1 MNEELTFLQELSRM
15 EWSPLFI
22 SLKISLCATLFSFVF
37 GTAAA
42 WFVFRCRKKVRAVW
56 DVLFTLPLVLPPT
69 VVGFLLLVLLGRNG
83 LIGEL
88 LARFD
93 LRIIF
98 TWQAA
103 VTAGAVVAFPLVYRT
118 VRASL
123 EQIDPVVLDAG
134 RTLGLPE
141 RTIFFRIMLPMA
153 LPGCVAGA
161 ILGFARALGE
171 FGATLMIAG
180 NIPGRTQTIPIAIWS
195 AAESDSMFAAG
206 IWVGIIILTSFLVI
220 LPLNFWGGRNH
231 A

>member
-1 MNEELTFLQELSRM
+1 MNQELTFLQELSRM

-22 SLKISLCATLFSFVF
+22 SLKISLCATALAFFS

-42 WFVFRCRKKVRAVW
+42 WFVFRCRKRARAVW

-83 LIGEL
+83 PVGGL

-141 RTIFFRIMLPMA
+141 RTLFFRVMLPMA

-161 ILGFARALGE
+161 VLGFARALGE

-195 AAESDSMFAAG
+195 AAESDNMFAAG
-206 IWVGIIILTSFLVI
+206 IWVALIILTSFLVI